1 MINSLILWIKKASRA
16 SATICLLSLIS
27 ACSISPEVKYVE
39 KIVYVDKPVVPQLVS
54 ECNVS
59 VREGNRVRDYIVS
72 ERRLRNDLEICN
84 MIIRER
90 NKHESLAK

>member
-1 MINSLILWIKKASRA
+1 M
-16 SATICLLSLIS
+16 
-27 ACSISPEVKYVE
+27 KYVE
-39 KIVYVDKPVVPQLVS
+39 KIIYVDKPVVPQLVS
-54 ECNVS
+54 ECSVS

-90 NKHESLAK
+90 NKHESLDE